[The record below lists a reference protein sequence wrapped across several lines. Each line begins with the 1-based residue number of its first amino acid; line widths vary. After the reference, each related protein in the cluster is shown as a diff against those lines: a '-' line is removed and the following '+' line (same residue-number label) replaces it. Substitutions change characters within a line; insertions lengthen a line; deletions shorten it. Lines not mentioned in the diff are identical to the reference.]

1 MDATFAGLFQRYSVV
16 TVPYLVGQQSLISS
30 ASSLLSRRT
39 AVPYLVGQQ
48 SLISSDSSPLSRRTA
63 VPYLVGQQSLISS
76 DSSSLYLLLSL
87 PLFLPIVS
95 FLSIGIFSLA
105 IDLLKASQKHGN
117 FNTRKK
123 VENKE
128 DKITFE
134 TPLQ

>member
-1 MDATFAGLFQRYSVV
+1 L
-16 TVPYLVGQQSLISS
+16 S
-30 ASSLLSRRT
+30 ASSPLSRRS
-39 AVPYLVGQQ
+39 AVSYLVGQQ

-76 DSSSLYLLLSL
+76 DSSPLSRRT
-87 PLFLPIVS
+87 
-95 FLSIGIFSLA
+95 A
-105 IDLLKASQKHGN
+105 ASQKHGN